1 MRHVLQNRFY
11 LVCIAQR
18 LLPCSLKATL
28 GVVPSLLRVTR
39 HHESVVKKRFDPPS
53 QRFKYIDL
61 ATRKSF
67 YDFSSGCAE
76 CKEKEE
82 KED

>member
-1 MRHVLQNRFY
+1 MRHVLLNRFR

-18 LLPCSLKATL
+18 LLPCSFKATL
-28 GVVPSLLRVTR
+28 GDVPSLLRVTR
-39 HHESVVKKRFDPPS
+39 NHESVVKKRFDPPG
-53 QRFKYIDL
+53 QRFNYVEL

-67 YDFSSGCAE
+67 YDFSSGCVE